1 MAADVGGGD
10 GGHGKKKAKKGR
22 GKKANPRID
31 MTPMVDLGFLL
42 LTFFVLT
49 TTMNTPKSLPIVMP
63 DKLKEELEPEDDTK
77 VAQSKVLTFLCAD
90 GNRLFWYR
98 REGDEADAD
107 ANLNLT
113 TYSVEGVRK
122 VIKEQRAAINE
133 KWASD
138 KDKDPSIVLI
148 KLADDS
154 VFGNMVDLLDEMA
167 IVDQKKYMMV
177 DITKDEIDLIKLY
190 EESQLGGSAAPAA
203 APKKK

>member
-10 GGHGKKKAKKGR
+10 SGHGKKKAKKGR

-63 DKLKEELEPEDDTK
+63 DKVRDIDVTPPDKI
-77 VAQSKVLTFLCAD
+77 AQSKVLTFLCAD

-98 REGDEADAD
+98 REGDEADAE

-113 TYSVEGVRK
+113 TYSAEGVRK
-122 VIKEQRAAINE
+122 VIKEQRKAINE
-133 KWASD
+133 KWVTD
-138 KDKDPSIVLI
+138 KDKDPSIILI

-154 VFGNMVDLLDEMA
+154 VFSNMVDLLDEMA

-177 DITKDEIDLIKLY
+177 DITKDELDLIKLY
-190 EESQLGGSAAPAA
+190 EESQLGGGAAST
-203 APKKK
+203 APSSPK